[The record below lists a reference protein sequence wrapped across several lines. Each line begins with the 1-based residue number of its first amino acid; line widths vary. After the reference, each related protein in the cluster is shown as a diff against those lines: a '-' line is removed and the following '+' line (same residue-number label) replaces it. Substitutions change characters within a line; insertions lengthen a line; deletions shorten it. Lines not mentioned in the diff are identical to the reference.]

1 MFGSCHSRASAC
13 AVLAPVLLF
22 ALGACGS
29 LSSWTQ
35 LGLPSQSCADD
46 SADCIAERGA
56 QLRTMLSDK
65 NRSWVREPAKPE
77 TYASGV
83 RMFAFRGRKRELSC
97 DELAIGR
104 KEAEAAPVALRGEEA
119 KGLSPAQISRGM
131 MLAAEVSRELQAE
144 IKRRCRA

>member
-1 MFGSCHSRASAC
+1 
-13 AVLAPVLLF
+13 LLF

-35 LGLPSQSCADD
+35 LGVSNQPCAND

-65 NRSWVREPAKPE
+65 DRGWVREPAKPE
-77 TYASGV
+77 AYASGV
-83 RMFAFRGRKRELSC
+83 RMFAFKGRKRDLTC

-104 KEAEAAPVALRGEEA
+104 KEAEAAPAALRSVEA
-119 KGLSPAQISRGM
+119 KGLTPAQVSRGM
-131 MLAAEVSRELQAE
+131 ILAAEVSRELQAE

>member
-1 MFGSCHSRASAC
+1 
-13 AVLAPVLLF
+13 LLF

-56 QLRTMLSDK
+56 LLRTMLNDK
-65 NRSWVREPAKPE
+65 SRSWVREPAKAE
-77 TYASGV
+77 TYATGV
-83 RMFAFRGRKRELSC
+83 RMFAFKGRKRDLTC

-104 KEAEAAPVALRGEEA
+104 KEAEAAPVALRSDGA
-119 KGLSPAQISRGM
+119 KGLSPAQVSRGLI
-131 MLAAEVSRELQAE
+131 LAAEVSRELQAE